1 MGSMVPG
8 CEGEGRIATGYGSI
22 DDSQTFQDAS
32 GVNTVFTESRGLE
45 PYYLDLLNRKYTQG
59 SANEDYRAP
68 ESFVPQGREAIMGE
82 TLGQNAVISES
93 HLVAGTYRPQPE
105 ALGKQVGRTAE
116 SDLWRADTAPSV
128 GIVDQITG
136 FAQTQPVFTAAIC
149 FGLGVLAYIGYKQF
163 KK

>member
-8 CEGEGRIATGYGSI
+8 CEGDGRMATGYGSI

-68 ESFVPQGREAIMGE
+68 ESFVPLGRQAVIGE
-82 TLGQNAVISES
+82 TLGQRAVIAES
-93 HLVAGTYRPQPE
+93 QMVPITYRDQPE

-116 SDLWRADTAPSV
+116 SNLWRADNVSV
-128 GIVDQITG
+128 VDSITV
-136 FAQTQPVFTAAIC
+136 FAKNQPVFTAAIC